1 MSVRLSGTRE
11 CHFAHA
17 HVYSSLTQANPTVM
31 THEAD
36 PPNEPE
42 VLMAEW
48 DLPKVLTLFDDLERG
63 AEVKH
68 VQARSS
74 MGKST
79 NDTSVSLGEAKQMLS
94 DGSAKAIQ
102 IYYDFEQQSWCDTL
116 MVLPDCIRVIRAVG
130 HTWGGTA

>member
-1 MSVRLSGTRE
+1 
-11 CHFAHA
+11 
-17 HVYSSLTQANPTVM
+17 M

-36 PPNEPE
+36 KPEQPE

-48 DLPKVLTLFDDLERG
+48 DLAQVLTLFDDLERG
-63 AEVKH
+63 ADVKH
-68 VQARSS
+68 VQVRSS
-74 MGKST
+74 ISKST
-79 NDTSVSLGEAKQMLS
+79 NDTKATLGEAKQQLT

-130 HTWGGTA
+130 HTWGERD